1 MSIHFVSTYW
11 IGLVGGAVG
20 FVVGMFIL
28 RLLERKANLAI
39 WDARIALPLL
49 LAAAGAHL
57 SLIAVVETQRQV
69 LFGLYG
75 VALIGVIL
83 FALLGFGIWRLGA
96 VVFPLG
102 SIGAYVYFALLV
114 HQVDYIG
121 LVVKL
126 VEVAA
131 IVAAVVSVSRG
142 RESSRSLA
150 TSA

>member
-1 MSIHFVSTYW
+1 MSIHLVSTYW
-11 IGLVGGAVG
+11 VGLVGGVVG
-20 FVVGMFIL
+20 FIVATFAA
-28 RLLERKANLAI
+28 RLLERKANLTA
-39 WDARIALPLL
+39 WDARLTLPLL

-57 SLIAVVETQRQV
+57 SLIPVVEMQRQV

-75 VALIGVIL
+75 AALIGVVV
-83 FALLGFGIWRLGA
+83 FALVGFGIWRLGA

-102 SIGAYVYFALLV
+102 SIGAYVYFGLLV

-121 LVVKL
+121 LLVKA

-131 IVAAVVSVSRG
+131 IVAALASVFRSR
-142 RESSRSLA
+142 RSSRALV